1 MCGRYSVQENAGEL
15 MRLFGRAPPTDI
27 SPNDDLRPMNSAPII
42 RLDGQEQVEW
52 AQARWGLIPSWSKTD
67 KLKYSTFNARAETVA
82 TASSFREAFKG
93 RHCLVPVS
101 SFFEW
106 PVLEGKKK
114 KIRISMLDGKPFCFA
129 GLWEHWRNPGS
140 EGPPELTT
148 FTIITCDANE
158 DMAQYHNRMP
168 VIVEEQNYQWWLE
181 AGAENPHALLVP
193 YLNGKLKI
201 EPV

>member
-1 MCGRYSVQENAGEL
+1 MMA
-15 MRLFGRAPPTDI
+15 RLAMARWLI
-27 SPNDDLRPMNSAPII
+27 DLRPWLCFGKMVPA
-42 RLDGQEQVEW
+42 
-52 AQARWGLIPSWSKTD
+52 
-67 KLKYSTFNARAETVA
+67 KLKRTTVA
-82 TASSFREAFKG
+82 TAASFRDAFKR

-158 DMAQYHNRMP
+158 DMAKYHNRRP

-193 YLNGKLKI
+193 YLNGKLKF